1 MPDLNNAIQ
10 ALDRIPFVLG
20 IKYSTVKS
28 TCSIRVL
35 KNSAKLRKKIAQV
48 LKRYTTRYVIELVPR
63 SKEHVRIVSQLTA
76 EAKTNKL
83 KKTGLPTRASRSA
96 KKSK

>member
-28 TCSIRVL
+28 SCSIRVL
-35 KNSAKLRKKIAQV
+35 KDSPKLRKKIAEV

-63 SKEHVRIVSQLTA
+63 SKEHVRIVSELTA
-76 EAKTNKL
+76 AAKTNKL
-83 KKTGLPTRASRSA
+83 KKDSLPSHGSRAAR
-96 KKSK
+96 KRK